1 MAQQA
6 QDSSIFDAV
15 ELLRD
20 NGFDALAEAVTV
32 LMNTAMVAERSEYLG
47 ARPYERTAARRGH
60 ANGYKAKTV
69 RTRLGELPLRVP
81 QTRDGEF
88 YPQSLEKGLRS
99 ERALLLSIAE
109 MYVQG
114 VSTRRVKRIVEELC
128 GMDVS
133 STQVSRAAAE
143 LDELLAAW
151 RERPLGQYRYVV
163 LDAQY
168 EKVRQ
173 GGQVLDAAVLI
184 ACGVDADGRRDVLGC
199 SVSLSEAEV
208 HWRHFL
214 STLKDRGLYGLE
226 LIVSDAHE
234 GLQAAR
240 RAVFPSVPWQ
250 RCQFHLQQNAGQYV
264 PTVARRAAVAAD
276 IRAIFNAPDQGEAQ
290 RLLDR
295 FAERYRKTAPK
306 LVSWAEEALS
316 QGFTVFSLPPSH
328 RRRLRTTNL
337 LERLNEE
344 IRRRTRVARLFPNE
358 ASCLR
363 LVSAILMEIAED
375 WQTAEKRYVT
385 FSNEESAAEG

>member
-1 MAQQA
+1 MAQHQ
-6 QDSSIFDAV
+6 QNRSIDDAV
-15 ELLRD
+15 ELLKA
-20 NGFDALAEAVTV
+20 NGFDGLAEAVSV
-32 LMNTAMVAERSEYLG
+32 LLNAAMLSERSEYLG
-47 ARPYERTAARRGH
+47 AAPYERSAARVGY
-60 ANGYKAKTV
+60 ANGFKDKTV
-69 RTRLGELPLRVP
+69 KSRLGELRLRVP
-81 QTRDGEF
+81 QTREGSF

-99 ERALLLSIAE
+99 ERALLLAIAE

-114 VSTRRVKRIVEELC
+114 VSTRRVKKIVEELC
-128 GMDVS
+128 GMEVS

-143 LDELLAAW
+143 LDELLEAW
-151 RERPLGQYRYVV
+151 RTRALGAYCYVV

-184 ACGVDADGRRDVLGC
+184 ACGVGADGQRDVLGC

-208 HWRHFL
+208 HWRQFL
-214 STLKDRGLYGLE
+214 VSLKDRGLHGIE

-240 RAVFPSVPWQ
+240 KAVFPSVPWQ

-264 PTVARRAAVAAD
+264 PTVAMRAPVAAD
-276 IRAIFNAPDQGEAQ
+276 IRAIFNAPDQEEAEH
-290 RLLDR
+290 LLGKFLDR
-295 FAERYRKTAPK
+295 YAKKAPR
-306 LVSWAEEALS
+306 LAQWAEDALP
-316 QGFTVFSLPPSH
+316 QGFTVFSLPATH

-337 LERLNEE
+337 VERLNEE

-363 LVSAILMEIAED
+363 LVTAVVMEIADD
-375 WQTAEKRYVT
+375 WQTADKRYLV
-385 FSNEESAAEG
+385 FGE